1 MNHKT
6 LGSNPHVYTQDS
18 FFSVLTPRIQAD
30 LPTWYGNDAK
40 LVGLPKFSS
49 RHWSFIVR
57 YLVQV
62 SDTNV
67 KAILVK
73 IKHTESMSLS
83 EAILSKKMGQEAK
96 DEYETL
102 VKITIIFSR
111 GGNSYMFLAIH
122 PLALY
127 EDLNAVVTEEA
138 DIRTLKSF
146 FQSSNM
152 LVEGEARKTFEEY
165 LKLTG
170 RWLRLFHDQIGR
182 VEDGILFPQAL
193 YQSAQENLKKIQ
205 SQAKDR
211 DLSDISDLVDG
222 LYNRYENITVP
233 YRILHEDFHLANVF
247 VSGDGRICS
256 FDPHNRPGCLY
267 LDLAK
272 FITDLETTR
281 MLVLTNGFI
290 VPPSRLKMFNE
301 AFLQG
306 YFEAEYIDRF
316 ALNLFRLLTL
326 IQKWAE
332 NEIKLER
339 STGLQRFLYLLVT
352 PQMRG
357 YFQRILN
364 KLVDEHIRDFR

>member
-1 MNHKT
+1 MNHET
-6 LGSNPHVYTQDS
+6 LGSDPHVYTQDS
-18 FFSVLTPRIQAD
+18 FFSVLTPRIRAD
-30 LPTWYGNDAK
+30 LPSWYGTDAK
-40 LVGLPKFSS
+40 LVGVPKFFS

-62 SDTNV
+62 SDMDV

-73 IKHTESMSLS
+73 IKHTENMSLS
-83 EAILSKKMGQEAK
+83 EAILSQKMGQEAK

-102 VKITIIFSR
+102 VKIQIIFSR
-111 GGNSYMFLAIH
+111 GGNSYMFLAIR

-138 DIRTLKSF
+138 DIRTLKSL

-152 LVEGEARKTFEEY
+152 LVEGEARRTFEEY
-165 LKLTG
+165 IKLTG
-170 RWLRLFHDQIGR
+170 RWLRIFHDQIGG
-182 VEDGILFPQAL
+182 VEDGILFPESL
-193 YQSAQENLKKIQ
+193 YQSAKENLKRIQ
-205 SQAKDR
+205 SQAKHR
-211 DLSDISDLVDG
+211 DLADISDLVDS
-222 LYNRYENITVP
+222 LYNRLGNLTIP

-247 VSGDGRICS
+247 VSDDGRICS
-256 FDPHNRPGCLY
+256 FDPHNRPGSLY

-272 FITDLETTR
+272 FMTDLETTR
-281 MLVLTNGFI
+281 MQVLTNGFMI
-290 VPPSRLKMFNE
+290 PMPRLKMFNE
-301 AFLQG
+301 SLLQG
-306 YFEAEYIDRF
+306 YFDSEYIDHF

-339 STGLQRFLYLLVT
+339 STGLRRFLYLLVT

-357 YFQRILN
+357 YFQRLLD
-364 KLVDEHIRDFR
+364 KLVAEHVREFR